1 MTLPCVRSQT
11 LLSSTAVN
19 LPPLEQSF
27 GDHYKNVIM
36 GEMASLKPVSWLFA
50 QPFVQAQIKEHIKAS
65 RHWPLWGESTDDQWF
80 PLTKGQL
87 RGKWFHL
94 KTSPWLSLWHEEQ
107 TCWRTG
113 SWRGWSSHCA
123 RKILVSTVGYL
134 RFTVPEQQNKY
145 KKKCDDIITY
155 NHAPSASGWTPNCD
169 TIAICHGVG
178 GVIKVFCR
186 WRLMQDECTYWFS
199 SDGIKLYVLN
209 NVP

>member
-19 LPPLEQSF
+19 LPPLEHSL

-36 GEMASLKPVSWLFA
+36 GDMASLKPVSWLFA
-50 QPFVQAQIKEHIKAS
+50 QSFVQAQIKEHIKAFPS
-65 RHWPLWGESTDDQWF
+65 QRASYAENGSIWKRLHDCLCGMRNKRAGELAADEVDPRIVQERSSSQLWVICV
-80 PLTKGQL
+80 
-87 RGKWFHL
+87 
-94 KTSPWLSLWHEEQ
+94 SLCQ
-107 TCWRTG
+107 NI
-113 SWRGWSSHCA
+113 
-123 RKILVSTVGYL
+123 KIDT
-134 RFTVPEQQNKY
+134 
-145 KKKCDDIITY
+145 KKCDDIITY

-169 TIAICHGVG
+169 SIAICHGVG

-186 WRLMQDECTYWFS
+186 WWLMQDECTYWFS